1 MPSVRVIVL
10 LLALVCVSPLQ
21 GWSQDPDAHATSR
34 IIALEH
40 AWSQAAESKD
50 LRSLDVL
57 LDDSFAYVD
66 LQGRVMTKT
75 QVMADVKA
83 SAVQQFVTSEM
94 TAHLYGTT
102 TIVTGTFRMK
112 GIEKGKPFL
121 LQGRFTDT
129 WIYRDGNW
137 VCVASQ
143 TTAIGH

>member
-1 MPSVRVIVL
+1 VKVIVL
-10 LLALVCVSPLQ
+10 LLAVACGSPLR
-21 GWSQDPDAHATSR
+21 GWGQEPDAHAASR

-50 LRSLDVL
+50 MRSLDVL
-57 LDDSFAYVD
+57 LDDTFVYVD
-66 LQGRVMTKT
+66 LQGRLMTKT

-83 SAVQQFVTSEM
+83 SAVQQFVTSDM
-94 TAHLYGTT
+94 TAYLYGNA

-129 WIYRDGNW
+129 CIYRDRTW
-137 VCVASQ
+137 ACVASQ

>member
-1 MPSVRVIVL
+1 MKVIVL
-10 LLALVCVSPLQ
+10 LLAVACGSPLQ

-50 LRSLDVL
+50 MRSLDVL
-57 LDDSFAYVD
+57 LDDTFVYVD
-66 LQGRVMTKT
+66 LQGRLMTKT

-94 TAHLYGTT
+94 TAYLYGNA

-129 WIYRDGNW
+129 WIYRDRTW
-137 VCVASQ
+137 ACVASQ
-143 TTAIGH
+143 TTSIGH

>member
-1 MPSVRVIVL
+1 MPSVKVMVL
-10 LLALVCVSPLQ
+10 LLAVACTAPLRA
-21 GWSQDPDAHATSR
+21 WSQDPDAHAASR

-50 LRSLDVL
+50 MRSLDVL
-57 LDDSFAYVD
+57 LDDTFVYVD
-66 LQGRVMTKT
+66 LQGRVMTKA

-94 TAHLYGTT
+94 TAYMYGTA
-102 TIVTGTFRMK
+102 TIVTGTFKMK
-112 GIEKGKPFL
+112 GIEKGKPFVL
-121 LQGRFTDT
+121 KGRFTDT

-137 VCVASQ
+137 ACVASQ